1 MGILRRKKL
10 SQRIFRVA
18 SMFDAIAR
26 NLRIQSRNVERQAER
41 KFERV
46 KELYRKGLVELAR
59 QDARKVVLF
68 RKKAI
73 KLDSLAENLMDI
85 SSTLTSLAPL
95 ADIKKALESSIK
107 VARNLMGVVSR
118 ETLSELFGELRALM
132 TELGIT
138 VDMISEREGVADV
151 TAEPVPEAEV
161 NEVLERAAMEVGA
174 ELPTPEVAGLEERL
188 RKLKEKGEK

>member
-151 TAEPVPEAEV
+151 TAEPVPETEV

>member
-26 NLRIQSRNVERQAER
+26 NLRMQSRNVERQAER